1 MTQSILYSSY
11 SSFSIASQPMRWIR
25 WLVWKIAVATLLLM
39 TIGVA
44 TRVMNAGLACP
55 DWPLCYGKVIPTQE
69 MNLQVFLEWFH
80 RLDASLIG
88 LSTIVLVI
96 LSWWHKT
103 KLPSWLPWGCT
114 FALGLIIFQGILGA
128 LTVTQL
134 LRFDIVTAHLATA
147 LLFFGTLIVIGS
159 NLIEYKGN
167 NTVGNLTFISFIA
180 TILVY
185 IQCLLG
191 GLVASQWALHQCFG
205 GNQLCFVMNS
215 HIIGVFPATISCLV
229 LIFLSWRTPALSEKL
244 RNLTKYISI
253 ILLSQILLGV
263 ATFYLHL
270 QVELLTI
277 AHHTIGAVLFG
288 ILITFTIFA
297 RKDSIV
303 SPILPPK
310 FP

>member
-1 MTQSILYSSY
+1 MTESILYSSY
-11 SSFSIASQPMRWIR
+11 SSSSIASQPIRWIR
-25 WLVWKIAVATLLLM
+25 WLVWKIAIATLVLM
-39 TIGVA
+39 AIGVA

-55 DWPLCYGKVIPTQE
+55 DWPLCYGKVIPAQE

-96 LSWWHKT
+96 LSWWHRT

-159 NLIEYKGN
+159 NLSEYRGN
-167 NTVGNLTFISFIA
+167 DTVGNLTLISFVA

-215 HIIGVFPATISCLV
+215 HIMGIFPATISCLV
-229 LIFLSWRTPALSEKL
+229 LIYLSWRTPALSEKL
-244 RNLTKYISI
+244 RNLTKYIGL

-270 QVELLTI
+270 QVEPLTI
-277 AHHTIGAVLFG
+277 AHHIMGAVLFG
-288 ILITFTIFA
+288 TLINFTVFA
-297 RKDSIV
+297 YKDSIV

-310 FP
+310 SA